1 MPDWLTGELWNDLIA
16 GALVT
21 IGLTIVSS
29 ILALALGRWAALARL
44 GSRPG
49 RRRIARLY
57 VEVFRNVPALILV
70 IFFAFAVPNLV
81 PVDLRKTL
89 FFDNVLTDAL
99 STVTGLILP
108 WYAFA
113 AMLALALNTGG
124 HLAEILRSG
133 IAAVPTSRLDASRS
147 LGLDH
152 DASLRNVVLPAAVRV
167 AFPAISNRLVH
178 NMKNTSLASFVAVP
192 ELFNAFQ
199 GAITRTFQASE
210 LLVLAALFYLVLSTA
225 MTAGLDLVGRRLGAT
240 ATHGV
245 GHG

>member
-29 ILALALGRWAALARL
+29 TLALALGRWAALARL

-89 FFDNVLTDAL
+89 FFDNVLTDSL

-113 AMLALALNTGG
+113 AMLALALNTC
-124 HLAEILRSG
+124 LLY
-133 IAAVPTSRLDASRS
+133 TSPSPRDS
-147 LGLDH
+147 
-152 DASLRNVVLPAAVRV
+152 
-167 AFPAISNRLVH
+167 
-178 NMKNTSLASFVAVP
+178 
-192 ELFNAFQ
+192 
-199 GAITRTFQASE
+199 
-210 LLVLAALFYLVLSTA
+210 
-225 MTAGLDLVGRRLGAT
+225 
-240 ATHGV
+240 
-245 GHG
+245 